1 MKGEARQI
9 YIAAVDMVGTEKSG
23 SRRPVKGNGGFTLV
37 EMVAVMAITGLLATV
52 VLPIVA
58 RSLAWW
64 QVQTAA
70 WQIVND
76 IRNLQQMAMGGEDR
90 HRMLL
95 FDTGNKQYLLK
106 KDTTI
111 IQKTSLPAGI
121 TMELRLQHTGS
132 MPGTVYPNEIS
143 FTIEGEPVNSGDIV
157 LKDRYGREYYI
168 TIMPVTGRVKAG
180 RTT

>member
-1 MKGEARQI
+1 MRVLDMAGGAEA
-9 YIAAVDMVGTEKSG
+9 G
-23 SRRPVKGNGGFTLV
+23 SRRPLKGNSGFTLV

-64 QVQTAA
+64 QLQTAA

-76 IRNLQQMAMGGEDR
+76 IRNLQQIAMGGEDR

-95 FDTGNKQYLLK
+95 FDTGNKLYLLK

-157 LKDRYGREYYI
+157 LKNRYGREYYI

-180 RTT
+180 GTT

>member
-1 MKGEARQI
+1 MAGGAG
-9 YIAAVDMVGTEKSG
+9 AG

-52 VLPIVA
+52 VLPVVA

-64 QVQTAA
+64 QLQTAA
-70 WQIVND
+70 WQLVSD
-76 IRNLQQMAMGGEDR
+76 IREVQQKAMAGEDR
-90 HRMLL
+90 HWMLL
-95 FDTGNKQYLLK
+95 LDHDHALYRLK
-106 KDTTI
+106 KDTEI
-111 IQKTSLPAGI
+111 IQETKLPAGI
-121 TMELRLQHTGS
+121 TMELNLQRLEFFQ
-132 MPGTVYPNEIS
+132 GTVYPNEIS
-143 FTIEGEPVNSGDIV
+143 FTIDGEPLNSGKVV